1 MSLLPRLPSVGPH
14 LRGPTPRSNWVIP
27 GRLLAGAYPGDRKE
41 PQHTEVVHTLVNNA
55 GVQTFVCLQ
64 TAKELGSFRDYKP
77 IAKAANPSV
86 SFLHFPIQD
95 GAVGED
101 EEVVQLVERLSRLIK
116 EERNVPVYVHCWGGH
131 GRTGTI
137 IALLIANLYQ
147 VGSEEALSRTGKYHN
162 SRLITNRS
170 GLSPQTPVQFEQV
183 RRITSLVFGLL
194 PEQTLKREEE
204 EEGENQ
210 EEDHAPSSSVEPPP
224 PPTLPPPSTVKQKE
238 KEGEAEGRSSLMLAL
253 RYRNIDGRF
262 KEEAHEYCSS
272 RENERAGLVVKDI
285 NSQTRTVWFAFENG
299 KSFSVE
305 YAKEPYTFSSD
316 DDDLEPLMKRMNNFC
331 GRGGKVEV
339 REILDTT
346 ATLYVEMIKYKVHLE
361 RRQQRIS
368 QELTNWLQHN
378 QQRQQSFP
386 DSIHDAS
393 RGCILGAL
401 CGDAIGAVLEGFNAY
416 EGRKIAQED
425 VERAL
430 LLPGGGIHHVAPAQI
445 TDDGELTLCLA
456 QGLVDM
462 KKSHEN
468 EDVTE
473 CKLAA
478 EKIATRYAD
487 WIQSKPFDVGN
498 ITRKTIGCIKMR
510 EGKKVAEKEGFA
522 AAMRKATFSN
532 VPVTSNGGLMRI
544 SPVGIWGHRLTEQE
558 LHSLCKLDHELSH
571 RHRDCID
578 AAAAYVIAIA
588 YLISTANENNE
599 QQQEERH
606 KAAFLKAEKW
616 ALENASE
623 NVREWL
629 KRAKEL
635 QGAHNEEGIDEE
647 GKEEEQKTYFGMPAG
662 AVGVAF
668 IHAFCHLWRGSSYY
682 DAIKE
687 TISCGGDTDT
697 TACIVGGMIG
707 ALQGAAKGIPPVWRN
722 ALLRQGAEDC
732 DWLQGM
738 GHPRPPF
745 LDPSVVLPAIVDR
758 LLSQA
763 PSALNPT

>member
-1 MSLLPRLPSVGPH
+1 MSLPRLPSVGPH

-41 PQHTEVVHTLVNNA
+41 PQHTEVVHTLVKTA

-64 TAKELGSFRDYKP
+64 TAKELGSFRDYQP

-170 GLSPQTPVQFEQV
+170 SLSPQTPVQFEQV

-204 EEGENQ
+204 EGENKG
-210 EEDHAPSSSVEPPP
+210 EVKNAPSSSSVEPPP
-224 PPTLPPPSTVKQKE
+224 PPTLPPPSTIRQKE
-238 KEGEAEGRSSLMLAL
+238 KGGEAEGRSSLMLAL

-262 KEEAHEYCSS
+262 KEEAREYCSS

-316 DDDLEPLMKRMNNFC
+316 DDGLEPLMKRMNNFC

-346 ATLYVEMIKYKVHLE
+346 ATLYVEMIKYKAHME

-368 QELTNWLQHN
+368 QELTDWLRHN
-378 QQRQQSFP
+378 QQHQQRFP
-386 DSIHDAS
+386 ESIHDAS
-393 RGCILGAL
+393 VGCILGAL
-401 CGDAIGAVLEGFNAY
+401 CGDAIGAVLEGFDAY
-416 EGRKIAQED
+416 EGRKMEQED

-462 KKSHEN
+462 AAKKSNEN

-473 CKLAA
+473 CKLDA
-478 EKIATRYAD
+478 EKIAARYAD

-578 AAAAYVIAIA
+578 AATAYIIAIA

-599 QQQEERH
+599 QQEEERH

-623 NVREWL
+623 NVSEWL

-635 QGAHNEEGIDEE
+635 QVAYNEEGKDED

-668 IHAFCHLWRGSSYY
+668 IHAFSHLWRGSSYY

-687 TISCGGDTDT
+687 VRIFSSSVF
-697 TACIVGGMIG
+697 AFLFP
-707 ALQGAAKGIPPVWRN
+707 ALSVYF
-722 ALLRQGAEDC
+722 
-732 DWLQGM
+732 
-738 GHPRPPF
+738 HTRPFHVAGTPT
-745 LDPSVVLPAIVDR
+745 PQPA
-758 LLSQA
+758 SWEA
-763 PSALNPT
+763 